1 MRGVNGLHHVTAISG
16 PAQENLDFYAGVLGM
31 RLVKRSVNQDDPGTY
46 HLFYA
51 DAEGHAGTD
60 LTFFPWAH
68 MAPSRDGHG
77 LATEVS
83 LAVPAD
89 TLDWWGARLT
99 GYGAT
104 ARPSRR
110 SRRGSASGSC
120 RSSTRTACASRWS
133 RPRPPSGAASRRG
146 TPARCRPSARSA
158 ACTARAS
165 SSAIRRPPSALLT
178 GAMGFVPHATE
189 GDWQRFVDPRPGRR
203 RARASSGGLL
213 SGVSGRHL
221 DVCARPD
228 ARRGAWGTGSIH
240 HLAWRV
246 DDDAHEAEMRSR
258 VADAGAHPT
267 PVIDRFWF
275 KSVYFKEPGG
285 VLFELATDGPGFAV
299 DEAAHALGESLVL
312 PPWLETQRSQIQ
324 AILPVLS
331 YPPALPA
338 ARSRVMPS
346 TPATVRCARS
356 LLPRAAR
363 HRSCSLAARRSRPR
377 ARPLTATAPR
387 QERR

>member
-89 TLDWWGARLT
+89 TLDWWGARLS

-104 ARPSRR
+104 TAAIETRFGERVLPIVDPHGLRIALVETAPAVGRGFTPWDGSPVPAERQIRGLHGARLVERDP
-110 SRRGSASGSC
+110 
-120 RSSTRTACASRWS
+120 
-133 RPRPPSGAASRRG
+133 AA
-146 TPARCRPSARSA
+146 TV
-158 ACTARAS
+158 T
-165 SSAIRRPPSALLT
+165 LLT
-178 GAMGFVPHATE
+178 GTMGFGAHAVE
-189 GDWQRFVDPRPGRR
+189 GDWQRFVIPDPAIGD
-203 RARASSGGLL
+203 ATASSGGLL
-213 SGVSGRHL
+213 SGVSGRHV

-246 DDDAHEAEMRSR
+246 DDDAHEREMSAR
-258 VADAGAHPT
+258 VAAAGAHPT
-267 PVIDRFWF
+267 EVIDRFWF

-312 PPWLETQRSQIQ
+312 PPWLESQRAQIQ
-324 AILPVLS
+324 ALLPVLS

-338 ARSRVMPS
+338 AKD
-346 TPATVRCARS
+346 PA
-356 LLPRAAR
+356 
-363 HRSCSLAARRSRPR
+363 
-377 ARPLTATAPR
+377 
-387 QERR
+387 